1 MKHTILMITM
11 LAAVAAGAQITV
23 TNATFPAV
31 GDTLRTAIDE
41 MPTGI
46 VALTPPGGNQ
56 QWDFSSLLA
65 GFTREQIIR
74 PAAEGNAA
82 ASFPEAEYFIEIANG
97 GQNYYN
103 ATGQRI
109 ELVGFSGE
117 DPLGQGFQVVTRF
130 APPIIERRAT
140 LEFLAI
146 NQSSAALLFPFS
158 PDDVPG
164 DIFDQ
169 LPISPD
175 SLRVRVAISRLDAVD
190 GWGSLTIPGGTY
202 DVLRE
207 KTNGIPRSPPR
218 RQIPLYRLAGY
229 YQYRPSVPPVPGL
242 GVDTLV
248 RYYYFNDEEKEP
260 IAIATVNNEQNAV
273 TSVEFKANNTTTPVH
288 NAGNPRPGIYAY
300 PNPAMVNVRFDFVNL
315 PEGNYNLQFYDLLGK
330 EVLHRRYAI
339 HGNQTEKMDVSSLR
353 PGVYLCSVTNNKGKI
368 VATRRIAVVRP

>member
-23 TNATFPAV
+23 TNATFPVV
-31 GDTLRTAIDE
+31 GDTLRTAIDD

-117 DPLGQGFQVVTRF
+117 DPLGQGFQVVTSF
-130 APPIIERRAT
+130 NPPIVERRAT

-146 NQSSAALLFPFS
+146 NQSNAALLFPFS

-175 SLRVRVAISRLDAVD
+175 SLRVRVAINRLDVVD

-207 KTNGIPRSPPR
+207 KRTE
-218 RQIPLYRLAGY
+218 YREVRLDAKVPILGWLDVTDLALANL
-229 YQYRPSVPPVPGL
+229 PVPGL

-273 TSVEFKANNTTTPVH
+273 TSVEFKANNTSTPVH
-288 NAGNPRPGIYAY
+288 NAANPRPGVYAY
-300 PNPAMVNVRFDFVNL
+300 PNPAMVNIRFDFVNL
-315 PEGNYNLQFYDLLGK
+315 PEGNYKLQFYDLLGK
-330 EVLHRRYAI
+330 EVLRRQYAI
-339 HGNQTEKMDVSSLR
+339 HGDQTEKIDVSSLR
-353 PGVYLCSVTNNKGKI
+353 PGVYLCSVTNSKGKI